1 MGMISQDTIEQVRQ
15 ATDIV
20 DLLSQYLRL
29 KKRGRNYFAVCPFHV
44 EKTPSFSVA
53 PEKQIYHCF
62 GCGASGN
69 VFNFLME
76 HENMT
81 FVEAV
86 RYLAQRAGIRIEE
99 SRGDSAR
106 RDDLDRLHY
115 AHQVAM
121 DYYRE
126 TLFSDRY
133 RDKMMHYLKS
143 VRQLNEDSISFF
155 QLGLAGEE
163 WDGLLMYAL
172 KKDLYHKDLERAGL
186 IIHSDK
192 RDSYFDRFRQ
202 RLMIPIFNQS
212 GKPIAFGGR
221 ALKKGEL
228 AKYINSPETPLYS
241 KSNVLYGLNYSRNEI
256 RKQNEVIVVEGY
268 FDVIMLHQVGI
279 TNTVASS
286 GTAFTL
292 QQARM
297 LAHFADTACLFFDS
311 DSAGMKAAMRSVDV
325 LYDAGLE
332 VRIMQAPEGD
342 DPDSLAVKGGADAI
356 LTTRENA
363 VEYLDFRLQQVD
375 LEKAGIIV
383 KEKLIKEMAELAGKI
398 GDKTRRDLLL
408 NDAAERLRV
417 NPRSFYDLLAGR
429 SESQREAVGES
440 APPGRV
446 ADIEQDLIGLIVHYP
461 EYIDGI
467 HEKIS
472 SDDFRSETMGKLYS
486 AVIGIYKKLGAI
498 SESVLLDHLEDKTLK
513 SAFSSLAVKEWEGH
527 NISAT
532 IKGIAKKIA
541 GFKRERLIDRLKGE
555 LREAEK
561 AGDETTAKRLE
572 AEVYELIK
580 RRD

>member
-1 MGMISQDTIEQVRQ
+1 MISQDTIEQIRQ

-99 SRGDSAR
+99 SRGDSTR
-106 RDDLDRLHY
+106 RDELDRLHY

-121 DYYRE
+121 EYYAGL
-126 TLFSDRY
+126 LFSDRF
-133 RDKMMHYLKS
+133 REKMMHYLKE
-143 VRQLNEDSISFF
+143 VRRLNDESIAFF

-163 WDGLLMYAL
+163 WDGLLKYAL

-221 ALKKGEL
+221 ALKKGEM
-228 AKYINSPETPLYS
+228 AKYMNSPETPLYN

-256 RKQNEVIVVEGY
+256 RRQNEVIVVEGY

-297 LAHFADTACLFFDS
+297 LAHFADTAYLFFDS
-311 DSAGMKAAMRSVDV
+311 DSAGLKAAMRSVDV

-356 LTTRENA
+356 HAVRESA
-363 VEYLDFRLQQVD
+363 MEYLDFRLQHID
-375 LEKAGIIV
+375 LDKAGIIV
-383 KEKLIKEMAELAGKI
+383 KEKLVKEMAALAGKI
-398 GDKTRRDLLL
+398 GDRTRRDLLITA
-408 NDAAERLRV
+408 AAERLNV
-417 NPRSFYDLLAGR
+417 NPRSFYDLLSGKTDAVSGG
-429 SESQREAVGES
+429 VGEG

-446 ADIEQDLIGLIVHYP
+446 ADIEKDLIALIVHYP
-461 EYIDGI
+461 QYIDSI

-472 SDDFRSETMGKLYS
+472 SDDFRSETMGQLYS
-486 AVIGIYKKLGAI
+486 AVIGIYRKKGTI
-498 SESVLLDHLEDKTLK
+498 SESALMDHLEEQTLK
-513 SAFSSLAVKEWEGH
+513 KTFSSLAVKDWEGH

-541 GFKRERLIDRLKGE
+541 GFKQERLIDRLKGE
-555 LREAEK
+555 LKAAEK
-561 AGDETTAKRLE
+561 DGDEATARRLE
-572 AEVYELIK
+572 AEIFELIK
-580 RRD
+580 RRE

>member
-1 MGMISQDTIEQVRQ
+1 M
-15 ATDIV
+15 
-20 DLLSQYLRL
+20 
-29 KKRGRNYFAVCPFHV
+29 
-44 EKTPSFSVA
+44 
-53 PEKQIYHCF
+53 
-62 GCGASGN
+62 
-69 VFNFLME
+69 
-76 HENMT
+76 
-81 FVEAV
+81 
-86 RYLAQRAGIRIEE
+86 
-99 SRGDSAR
+99 
-106 RDDLDRLHY
+106 
-115 AHQVAM
+115 
-121 DYYRE
+121 
-126 TLFSDRY
+126 
-133 RDKMMHYLKS
+133 
-143 VRQLNEDSISFF
+143 
-155 QLGLAGEE
+155 
-163 WDGLLMYAL
+163 
-172 KKDLYHKDLERAGL
+172 

-192 RDSYFDRFRQ
+192 RDSYFDRFRK

-356 LTTRENA
+356 LATRENA

>member
-1 MGMISQDTIEQVRQ
+1 MISQDAIEQVRQ

-76 HENMT
+76 HEHMT
-81 FVEAV
+81 FIEAV

-99 SRGDSAR
+99 KRGDSAR

-126 TLFSDRY
+126 LLFSDRY
-133 RDKMMHYLKS
+133 RDKIMHYLKN
-143 VRQLNEDSISFF
+143 VRNLNDDSLSFF

-163 WDGLLMYAL
+163 WDGLLKYAL
-172 KKDLYHKDLERAGL
+172 KKDLFHTDLERAGL

-221 ALKKGEL
+221 ALKKGEP
-228 AKYINSPETPLYS
+228 AKYMNSPETPLYN
-241 KSNVLYGLNYSRNEI
+241 KSNVLYGLNFSRNEI
-256 RKQNEVIVVEGY
+256 RRQNEVIVVEGY

-311 DSAGMKAAMRSVDV
+311 DSAGMKAAMRSVDT

-332 VRIMQAPEGD
+332 VRIMQAPDGD

-356 LTTRENA
+356 LATRENA

-375 LEKAGIIV
+375 LNTAGIIV
-383 KEKLIKEMAELAGKI
+383 KEKLIKEMAVLAGKI
-398 GDKTRRDLLL
+398 GDKTRRDLLITA
-408 NDAAERLRV
+408 AAERLRV
-417 NPRSFYDLLAGR
+417 SPRSFYDLLEGR
-429 SESQREAVGES
+429 AESQSESVGQS

-461 EYIDGI
+461 EYIDSI
-467 HEKIS
+467 HEKIAA
-472 SDDFRSETMGKLYS
+472 DDFKSETMGSLYS
-486 AVIGIYKKLGAI
+486 AVIGIYKKLGTI
-498 SESVLLDHLEDKTLK
+498 SESVLLDHLENNKLRA
-513 SAFSSLAVKEWEGH
+513 AFSSLAVKDWEGH
-527 NISAT
+527 NIAAT

-541 GFKRERLIDRLKGE
+541 GFKREQLIDKLKGE
-555 LREAEK
+555 LKEAEK
-561 AGDETTAKRLE
+561 TGDETTAKRLE
-572 AEVYELIK
+572 TEIFELIK